1 MPHQQ
6 RKTFLFIAGLMILLF
21 SLGFFS
27 FRLEFSLKKQ
37 GSYQEKYKILQVKHE
52 ALKTQSMQER
62 QKIHDLSRK
71 VDNLANNI
79 SSLIYQGNALNDSL
93 NHWFS
98 QGPEVVLRLQDSLQI
113 IQTDLEQNE
122 HQIDSLNQLFT
133 EKSDVLLEKMENLN
147 KQDLKLKLE
156 QVHLNLYEKSILFIK
171 MLLFIYVFFLS
182 GGVLW
187 GIILLTKSF
196 SEK

>member
-1 MPHQQ
+1 MPYQQ
-6 RKTFLFIAGLMILLF
+6 RKVFFFTAGLVILFF
-21 SLGFFS
+21 SLGFFTI
-27 FRLEFSLKKQ
+27 RLEFSLKKQ
-37 GSYQEKYKILQVKHE
+37 GVFQEKYKVLQVKHE
-52 ALKTQSMQER
+52 ALKTRSMQEKQETQGLNR
-62 QKIHDLSRK
+62 E
-71 VDNLANNI
+71 VDNLANQI

-98 QGPEVVLRLQDSLQI
+98 LGPEVVLTLQDSLQV
-113 IQTDLEQNE
+113 IQAGLEQNE

-156 QVHLNLYEKSILFIK
+156 QVRLNLYEKSILVIK
-171 MLLFIYVFFLS
+171 ALLFFYVFFLF

-196 SEK
+196 SKK